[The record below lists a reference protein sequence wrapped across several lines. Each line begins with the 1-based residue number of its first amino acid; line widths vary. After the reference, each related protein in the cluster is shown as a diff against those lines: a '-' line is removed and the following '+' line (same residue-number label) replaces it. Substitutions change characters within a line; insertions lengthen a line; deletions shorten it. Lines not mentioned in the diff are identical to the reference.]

1 MPVSVDLGMA
11 AIGAGGHSP
20 KHCGVNPRIACKR
33 KWPRIQAIEEYKTFQ
48 KEYREALVEYLDGN
62 RDVIFPYGTWWMR
75 VFHGMRCHPPP
86 LT

>member
-1 MPVSVDLGMA
+1 MA

-48 KEYREALVEYLDGN
+48 KEYREALVAYLDGN
-62 RDVIFPYGTWWMR
+62 RDVIFPYGSWWMR